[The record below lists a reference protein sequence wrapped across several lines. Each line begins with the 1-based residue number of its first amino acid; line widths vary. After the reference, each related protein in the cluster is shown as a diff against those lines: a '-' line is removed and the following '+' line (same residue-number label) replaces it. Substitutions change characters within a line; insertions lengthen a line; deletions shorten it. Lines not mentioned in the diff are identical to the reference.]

1 MWVENAYLWHAS
13 HESNSGTWRN
23 ARAVTVI
30 GSEAVKGLNLVCS
43 STLINSGSSSFAPGL
58 AVVFQQGQ
66 ADNSDFSHTA
76 A

>member
-30 GSEAVKGLNLVCS
+30 GSEPVKGLNLVCS

-66 ADNSDFSHTA
+66 ADNSDFSYTA